1 MKNIEQELQIK
12 ITEKITTGF
21 DRVSKV
27 YSEQFHQNKHKM
39 YFTRFLNDPENFKSE
54 IVKKNKDEV
63 IVETTFNIKLKIF
76 DTKEN
81 LIKNTKQRIEDLL
94 SFVIDD
100 RTIYYVEVL
109 IV

>member
-1 MKNIEQELQIK
+1 MENIEQTLQIK
-12 ITEKITTGF
+12 ITEKIKTGF

-27 YSEQFHQNKHKM
+27 YSEGFHQHKHKM
-39 YFTRFLNDPENFKSE
+39 YFTQFLNNPENFESE
-54 IVKKNKDEV
+54 IIKKNKDEV

-81 LIKNTKQRIEDLL
+81 LIKNAKQRIEDLL
-94 SFVIDD
+94 SFVIDG
-100 RTIYYVEVL
+100 RTIYYVDVS

>member
-1 MKNIEQELQIK
+1 MENIEQTLQVK
-12 ITEKITTGF
+12 ITEKIKTGF
-21 DRVSKV
+21 NRVSRV
-27 YSEQFHQNKHKM
+27 YSEEFHQNKHKM
-39 YFTRFLNDPENFKSE
+39 YFTQFLNNPENFESE
-54 IVKKNKDEV
+54 IIKKKKDEV

>member
-12 ITEKITTGF
+12 ITEKIKTGF

-39 YFTRFLNDPENFKSE
+39 YFTQFLNDPENFKSE

-63 IVETTFNIKLKIF
+63 IVKTTFNIKLKIF

>member
-1 MKNIEQELQIK
+1 MENIEQTLQIK

-21 DRVSKV
+21 NRVSKV
-27 YSEQFHQNKHKM
+27 YNKEFHQHKHKM
-39 YFTRFLNDPENFKSE
+39 YFTQFLNNPENFKSE
-54 IVKKNKDEV
+54 IIKKNKDEV

-76 DTKEN
+76 DTKDN
-81 LIKNTKQRIEDLL
+81 LIKNAKQRIEDLL

-100 RTIYYVEVL
+100 RTIYYVDVL